1 MEIQEAGTGTGLGAA
16 FIAGTKYVHFA
27 PLSVPALMSVP
38 LPKTTQ
44 LLQPVVSVIG
54 SVYFIVNTR
63 FPDIDQFLKVFLKFS
78 KPHYRINFLSDAL
91 YPPLVKCLAFE

>member
-1 MEIQEAGTGTGLGAA
+1 MEIQEAGTGTGLGVA

-27 PLSVPALMSVP
+27 PLSVPSLMSVP

-44 LLQPVVSVIG
+44 LLEPVVSVII
-54 SVYFIVNTR
+54 SVYFIVNSR

-78 KPHYRINFLSDAL
+78 KPHYKINFLSDAL
-91 YPPLVKCLAFE
+91 YPPWLKA